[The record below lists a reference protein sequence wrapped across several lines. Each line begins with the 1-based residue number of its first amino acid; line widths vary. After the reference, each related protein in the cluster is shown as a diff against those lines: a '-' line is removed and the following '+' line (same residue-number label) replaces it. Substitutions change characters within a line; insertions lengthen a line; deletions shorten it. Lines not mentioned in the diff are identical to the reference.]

1 MRVEPFVCY
10 RPSPD
15 HAATFAAPPYDVFD
29 RAAARD
35 YVAAH
40 PGSFLEVDR
49 PETGFPPDHDMY
61 APEVYAH
68 AEDILHER
76 AHDGTLVHDGTPCY
90 YLYRLVREGRAQ
102 VGVVAACALDDYL
115 DGTIRRHELT
125 RPEKEE
131 DRVRHIRTTG
141 CQTGPILLAYRDDP
155 TMDLLVSMAMAS
167 DPLYDF
173 TDDEGI
179 RQTVWRIARP
189 AAVEALRVMW
199 DKIPCAYI
207 ADGHHRAASAARVCR
222 EMREKRA
229 AEGEATDANAASDYL
244 LAVLFPAS
252 QLTILPYER
261 IVADTNDLDEE
272 ALVALLR
279 GNGVEV
285 GERED
290 AAPVVQAPGTLGIH
304 AFGAWRQLRLP
315 EKPADDPVAALD
327 VSQVQELVL
336 EPVLGIHDPTRD
348 PRISYVGGTVT
359 PEELAAMAG
368 DKGVALSL
376 SATRMDEI
384 MAVADVQGLMP
395 PKSTWFEP
403 KLRSGLFVRV
413 IDSYRW
419 LQHDIEHG
427 ISK

>member
-29 RAAARD
+29 RASAAA
-35 YVAAH
+35 YVASH
-40 PGSFLEVDR
+40 PASFLEVDR
-49 PETGFPPDHDMY
+49 PETGFSPDHDMY

-68 AEDILHER
+68 AEDVLHER
-76 AHDGTLVHDGTPCY
+76 AHDGTLVHDGTVCY
-90 YLYRLVREGRAQ
+90 YIYRLVRQGRAQ
-102 VGVVAACALDDYL
+102 VGIVGACALDDYL

-131 DRVRHIRTTG
+131 DRVNHIRTTG
-141 CQTGPILLAYRDDP
+141 CQTGPILLAYRDEP
-155 TMDLLVSMAMAS
+155 TMDLLVSMAMTS

-179 RQTVWRIARP
+179 RQTVWRVARP
-189 AAVEALRVMW
+189 AAVDALRVMW
-199 DKIPCAYI
+199 EKIPCAYI

-222 EMREKRA
+222 EMREQRA
-229 AEGEATDANAASDYL
+229 SEGKPTGNEASDYL

-252 QLTILPYER
+252 QLTILPYDR
-261 IVADTNDLDEE
+261 VVQDTNGLDED
-272 ALVALLR
+272 ALVAALR
-279 GNGVEV
+279 ANGVTV
-285 GERED
+285 GDRED
-290 AAPVVQAPGTLGIH
+290 AAPASQAPGTLCMH
-304 AFGAWRQLRLP
+304 AFGAWRELTLP
-315 EKPADDPVAALD
+315 TPPADDPVAALD
-327 VSQVQELVL
+327 VSQIQHLIL

-359 PEELAAMAG
+359 PDELASMAG

-384 MAVADVQGLMP
+384 MAVADVKGLMP

-413 IDSYRW
+413 IDSHRW
-419 LQHDIEHG
+419 LQHDIEARQ
-427 ISK
+427 SR

>member
-1 MRVEPFVCY
+1 M
-10 RPSPD
+10 
-15 HAATFAAPPYDVFD
+15 
-29 RAAARD
+29 
-35 YVAAH
+35 
-40 PGSFLEVDR
+40 
-49 PETGFPPDHDMY
+49 
-61 APEVYAH
+61 
-68 AEDILHER
+68 
-76 AHDGTLVHDGTPCY
+76 
-90 YLYRLVREGRAQ
+90 
-102 VGVVAACALDDYL
+102 
-115 DGTIRRHELT
+115 
-125 RPEKEE
+125 
-131 DRVRHIRTTG
+131 
-141 CQTGPILLAYRDDP
+141 
-155 TMDLLVSMAMAS
+155 
-167 DPLYDF
+167 
-173 TDDEGI
+173 
-179 RQTVWRIARP
+179 
-189 AAVEALRVMW
+189 
-199 DKIPCAYI
+199 
-207 ADGHHRAASAARVCR
+207 
-222 EMREKRA
+222 
-229 AEGEATDANAASDYL
+229 
-244 LAVLFPAS
+244 
-252 QLTILPYER
+252 
-261 IVADTNDLDEE
+261 ADTNDLDEE

-304 AFGAWRQLRLP
+304 AFGAWRQLRL
-315 EKPADDPVAALD
+315 
-327 VSQVQELVL
+327 L